1 MWHYIRKEWKL
12 PKNGQFILFPHL
24 GIIWNAE
31 FWDLTIWNIRKYHSQ
46 NYCTIECR
54 IWKIWGLSFLKSPP
68 SIMPRGIKVKYWDF
82 CLQTQKFSLKS
93 IYFCPRQ
100 DKLCNTE
107 NESFSLLLKSR
118 IWSLDWALNSQ
129 ISSFKNSPYVFLALQ
144 RLMRDSK
151 RGKSQKLRGL
161 LTFRNEGKEKVKRL
175 LNRAVTECNWRLAR
189 LSHLEYLRSI
199 WLVKECCK

>member
-1 MWHYIRKEWKL
+1 MRSFTPCSKGSLRQSSRTRLFLNYFFIVAFISE
-12 PKNGQFILFPHL
+12 KNESFLRMVNLWCFSILFPHL

-100 DKLCNTE
+100 VKLCNTE

-118 IWSLDWALNSQ
+118 VWSLDWALNSQ
-129 ISSFKNSPYVFLALQ
+129 ISSFKNSPCLLSSSEAHERFKKRQISKTERTSDFQKWRQ
-144 RLMRDSK
+144 RES
-151 RGKSQKLRGL
+151 
-161 LTFRNEGKEKVKRL
+161 
-175 LNRAVTECNWRLAR
+175 
-189 LSHLEYLRSI
+189 
-199 WLVKECCK
+199 